1 MIKLLTETGGVQQSA
16 LLDAL
21 VPLPATTVL
30 PLLAMLVLMTAFF
43 EEAAFRGYMQVQLE
57 DRYRPAVAIF
67 LTALLFAAVHFPAP
81 GQLPLFVFGSLGWG
95 VLTYLSRTI
104 LPAIV
109 MHGVVD
115 GVMFLW
121 VWKSPDAFRALLE
134 HNVLLTGISDLFV
147 TWVTVAIIG
156 TASTIF
162 ALFMLAKAQRV
173 LAHRQQPGG
182 PAADRA

>member
-1 MIKLLTETGGVQQSA
+1 MKGGSRVSERSDRATGPWGRVP
-16 LLDAL
+16 AL
-21 VPLPATTVL
+21 VRAPLTG
-30 PLLAMLVLMTAFF
+30 FF

-67 LTALLFAAVHFPAP
+67 LTALAFAVVHFPAP

-104 LPAIV
+104 VPAIV

-121 VWKSPDAFRALLE
+121 VWKNPDAFRGMLE
-134 HNVLLTGISDLFV
+134 HNVLRTGISDLFV
-147 TWVTVAIIG
+147 LWVTIAALG
-156 TASTIF
+156 TVGTIVGF
-162 ALFMLAKAQRV
+162 IMLAKTQRQR
-173 LAHRQQPGG
+173 LDQE
-182 PAADRA
+182 PA

>member
-1 MIKLLTETGGVQQSA
+1 MLKLLTETGGVQQVA

-21 VPLPATTVL
+21 APLAATTVL
-30 PLLAMLVLMTAFF
+30 PLLAMLVVMTAFF

-57 DRYRPAVAIF
+57 DRYGPAVAVF
-67 LTALLFAAVHFPAP
+67 FTALLFAAVHFPAP

-95 VLTYLSRTI
+95 VLTFLSRTI

-121 VWKSPDAFRALLE
+121 VWMNPDAFRALLE
-134 HNVLLTGISDLFV
+134 HNVLLNGISDLFV
-147 TWVTVAIIG
+147 IWMAIAVIGTVA
-156 TASTIF
+156 TILG
-162 ALFMLAKAQRV
+162 LFMLAKAPGRE
-173 LAHRQQPGG
+173 LPGG
-182 PAADRA
+182 LVGGEDL